1 MQSLESE
8 LKIVTYEKTKL
19 EQVFEE
25 MKKKIEERVPVIN
38 EVEKWRIEL
47 EHSNLEMQVSFKN

>member
-1 MQSLESE
+1 MLTQA
-8 LKIVTYEKTKL
+8 
-19 EQVFEE
+19 FDE

-47 EHSNLEMQVSFKN
+47 EH